1 MPAPKPFQF
10 NSNVPGAGAQ
20 VGGYNN
26 AMQQLQN
33 SLNASKN
40 TTSSQQMQLGQQLQN
55 NQSQVAQS
63 LTNRG
68 LGNTTVANTMQ
79 QAPLQTYNMGMAQVA
94 NQDALRQMGAYN
106 NLAQMSAQGGQAI
119 SGMAQPYAQ
128 SQYQMNMLQ
137 NLQNMQPS
145 IDSKAQASPQA
156 MAGMSPQPFSSG
168 GLTAAQRAMAAPY
181 MLGAPGSAY

>member
-10 NSNVPGAGAQ
+10 NSGAPGSGAQ

-26 AMQQLQN
+26 AMAQLQN

-55 NQSQVAQS
+55 NQSQIGQS

-79 QAPLQTYNMGMAQVA
+79 QAPLQTYNMGMAQVG
-94 NQDALRQMGAYN
+94 NQDALRQMSAYN
-106 NLAQMSAQGGQAI
+106 NLAQMSAQGGQQI
-119 SGMAQPYAQ
+119 SQMAQPYAQ

-137 NLQNMQPS
+137 NMQNMQPTINTQS
-145 IDSKAQASPQA
+145 QPTQQAL
-156 MAGMSPQPFSSG
+156 AGMSPGAFGQ
-168 GLTAAQRAMAAPY
+168 GLSAQQRAQVAPY
-181 MLGAPGSAY
+181 MLGAPGTAY